1 MALYCFLSLSLS
13 LSHTHTHTHTYSTT
27 LSYLF
32 DHSLTHT
39 SSSSI
44 KTNKKGVDP
53 GYQRASDRGTKRE
66 AMNFHAKVPWVGL
79 QKSGPI
85 KLNYKLR
92 GLQSK

>member
-13 LSHTHTHTHTYSTT
+13 LSLTHTHTYSTT
-27 LSYLF
+27 LSYLL